1 MYLLCYTVHW
11 IFTIVYLKL
20 NKTMNWG
27 GYLWLSKV
35 KRLMKSLTLETLLT
49 SINFDWALEP
59 CSVRP
64 VWFLCYL
71 WLYNDGRVMFCRLF
85 SFNFMGGCL
94 LWFVFCCFYFDSMF
108 RVCVVAWVTW
118 LLFLWRHPS
127 HLLRRGVIGLTCF
140 CFANQAAYFKP
151 AETLLDAR
159 VYREPPWY
167 QLGSRLVTLWTFS
180 CAFWW
185 VFVTVSLLRLFQCL
199 PCPHSPALSGRLLC
213 FLMDSCNLD
222 FFVDLPTLC

>member
-108 RVCVVAWVTW
+108 RLCMCCLGNFTFVPPEAPFPPAASRSDWTH
-118 LLFLWRHPS
+118 LFLLCQS
-127 HLLRRGVIGLTCF
+127 
-140 CFANQAAYFKP
+140 
-151 AETLLDAR
+151 
-159 VYREPPWY
+159 
-167 QLGSRLVTLWTFS
+167 SRLL
-180 CAFWW
+180 
-185 VFVTVSLLRLFQCL
+185 
-199 PCPHSPALSGRLLC
+199 
-213 FLMDSCNLD
+213 
-222 FFVDLPTLC
+222 